1 MFFELR
7 MYRSQPGQRDAL
19 AKLMDEVVIPFQSSR
34 GMVVVGSF
42 VSLEE
47 DDLYIWMRRFDSE
60 EQREALYKA
69 VYEDP
74 QWTEVISPQ
83 WGRCSIA
90 ARSRCCASMRLPSPS
105 CADV

>member
-1 MFFELR
+1 MFFEFR

-19 AKLMDEVVIPFQSSR
+19 AKFMEDVVIPFQASR
-34 GMVVVGSF
+34 GMVVVGAF
-42 VSLEE
+42 KSLDE

-74 QWTEVISPQ
+74 EWTDVISPQ
-83 WGRCSIA
+83 IPA
-90 ARSRCCASMRLPSPS
+90 MLDRSRIQVLRIESMPKSVLR
-105 CADV
+105 

>member
-1 MFFELR
+1 MFFEFR

-19 AKLMDEVVIPFQSSR
+19 ADFMDKVVIPFQASR

-42 VSLEE
+42 VSLDE

-60 EQREALYKA
+60 AQREALYKA

-74 QWTEVISPQ
+74 EWTDVISPKI
-83 WGRCSIA
+83 GTLLD
-90 ARSRCCASMRLPSPS
+90 RSKIKVLRIDSTAKSVIR
-105 CADV
+105 

>member
-83 WGRCSIA
+83 VGA
-90 ARSRCCASMRLPSPS
+90 VLDRSKIKVLRIDATAKSVLR
-105 CADV
+105 